1 MPAEI
6 ASSAIATQADTDVIL
21 DLLDKIREQNTP
33 VADALA
39 NLAYNF
45 RFDII
50 VDLTQQTGV
59 LLDTQN

>member
-21 DLLDKIREQNTP
+21 DLLDQIREQNTP
-33 VADALA
+33 AADALA
-39 NLAYNF
+39 SLAYNF

-50 VDLTQQTGV
+50 VDLTQQTGA